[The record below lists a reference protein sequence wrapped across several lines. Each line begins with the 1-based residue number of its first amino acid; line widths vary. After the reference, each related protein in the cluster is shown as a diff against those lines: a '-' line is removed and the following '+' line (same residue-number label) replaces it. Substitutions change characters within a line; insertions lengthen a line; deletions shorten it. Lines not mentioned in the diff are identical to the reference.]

1 MMSLA
6 DVWPLFD
13 LELRTPRLRLA
24 LVRDEQLPEVV
35 DAVLAGIHDPSVMP
49 FSVPWTE
56 APREQLIRETAKH
69 QWRQRCTV
77 EPGNWTLNF
86 AVEFEGRVVG
96 MQDVS
101 ARDFALLRTVHSGSW
116 LTQAVQGQGLGKE
129 MRAAVVLFAFD
140 YLNATAAL
148 SEAAEWNGASLGV
161 SKSLGYRA
169 NGVSDVVG
177 RPREVIRLVHI
188 RLEEEFLTRP
198 EWSLQVSGF
207 EPVRALLTGG

>member
-1 MMSLA
+1 MSLG

-24 LVRDEQLPEVV
+24 PVRDEQLPEVV

-101 ARDFALLRTVHSGSW
+101 ARDFALLRTVNSGSW
-116 LTQAVQGQGLGKE
+116 LTQSAQGQGLGKE

-140 YLNATAAL
+140 YLKATAAL
-148 SEAAEWNGASLGV
+148 SEAADWNVASLGV

-169 NGVSDVVG
+169 NGVSDVVD
-177 RPREVIRLVHI
+177 RPGKVTRLVHI
-188 RLEEEFLTRP
+188 RVEEEFLKRP

-207 EPVRALLTGG
+207 EPVKALLTGE